1 MKRHIF
7 RAATWV
13 ATGLLLA
20 GCAHFN
26 ITEAVWSNPGYAVI
40 APKAIDQ
47 LSIKTGY
54 TAKYESFHGV
64 DGTLLYG
71 LLVAKPG
78 NKVTVLSFGGDNFE
92 TGVFGLKV
100 GQMYESLG
108 VNAFLVDYRGYGM
121 SEGSP
126 VSVDTTLSDALA
138 AFDFLHAETA
148 VHDSAIVVDGLS
160 LGSFMAPYVADHRP
174 ISGLV
179 LQSTATNVSDWAH
192 SQVPWYATPFVRFSI
207 APSLQNV
214 SNIDALEH
222 YQGPLLFLSGGKDT
236 ITPTRFSQELYAKS
250 ATPGPLKF
258 LYIAKGEGHGT
269 VLDEAEARQQYA
281 KFLENIVLRRQ

>member
-1 MKRHIF
+1 MKQHIF
-7 RAATWV
+7 RATTWA

-20 GCAHFN
+20 GCAHVN
-26 ITEAVWSNPGYAVI
+26 VTEAVWSNPGYAVM
-40 APKAIDQ
+40 APKALDK

-54 TAKYESFHGV
+54 TAKYESFHGL

-92 TGVFGLKV
+92 TGTFGLKV
-100 GQMYESLG
+100 GQLYESLG

-121 SEGSP
+121 SEGSL
-126 VSVDTTLSDALA
+126 VSVDTSLSDALA
-138 AFDFLHAETA
+138 AYDFLHAETS
-148 VHDSAIVVDGLS
+148 VQDSAIVVDGFS

-174 ISGLV
+174 IRGLV

-192 SQVPWYATPFVRFSI
+192 SQVPWYAIPFVRISI
-207 APSLQNV
+207 ASTLQNV

-222 YQGPLLFLSGGKDT
+222 YQGPLLLLAGGKDT
-236 ITPTRFSQELYAKS
+236 ITPARFSQELYANS
-250 ATPGPLKF
+250 ATSKPLKV
-258 LYIAKGEGHGT
+258 LYVAKDKGHGT
-269 VLDEAEARQQYA
+269 VLDDAEARQQYA
-281 KFLENIVLRRQ
+281 MFLEGIVLGRR